1 MKVFIHNATL
11 FYNVT
16 LESIDFKLDD
26 VISKRLKKAES
37 TFYNLRSEYTK
48 YNLGIEDGISEL
60 VKGDT
65 SDIREHLKNLKYYYD
80 EEVAGT
86 YLVTCKITG
95 EKIPKHL
102 SKLCVDFRTKTVYYV
117 GGKNLPFIRDYND
130 FRKKLV
136 FTDGDVGDFYLVHS
150 REGLVVKMHPS
161 DFESYFD
168 LSTGVNLAD
177 LYNYHLNKK
186 PLPDSTTQHIQ
197 VAIKPYTPFRNKVM
211 LDFYGF
217 RLVCAIEGGSF
228 RIGGVTQGCAIIPN
242 NDQFRLLY
250 NSIIDDNIVPPFLKE
265 IWNTPDFRYFYI
277 NDTEG
282 YSEWCS
288 SLGSTRN
295 KSGRTEDYNTDVL
308 SIIKGFKSNPFESR
322 PVFMGVELEV
332 VRSSRSGETFS
343 NIIKKVAHSELGK
356 NLIMKYDG
364 SVGGDGME
372 LVTCPMSLLYFKD
385 LFRDHFFNE
394 VNAFN
399 KLVRPSKSCGLH
411 IHIDKKSLTPRQ
423 LSNVIYFLSLS
434 SNSKFIRSIGGRN
447 WNSYCRRLNSRE
459 FDKKQMHKTVHR
471 LVQTKKK
478 NWKFESS
485 SWDRYT
491 MLNLKPAHTI
501 EFRFFASTVKQ
512 NQLFY
517 RAEFVHSI
525 LEFCKEAK
533 TSKDLT
539 KSKFCAWLV
548 SSRDRCDTYSNL
560 LNYLYTN
567 KYVNRE
573 KKKNIKTN
581 KYHFKYVKN
590 KRSERR
596 KCA

>member
-1 MKVFIHNATL
+1 MELSIHNATL
-11 FYNVT
+11 SYN
-16 LESIDFKLDD
+16 LAIEHMDYKLDD
-26 VISKRLKKAES
+26 VIASRFNKELS
-37 TFYNLRSEYTK
+37 TFERARGEKDSRL
-48 YNLGIEDGISEL
+48 LIVDGIDEFVQGHTAAVRRKL
-60 VKGDT
+60 
-65 SDIREHLKNLKYYYD
+65 RLLKYYYD
-80 EEVAGT
+80 EEMTGV

-102 SKLCVDFRTKTVYYV
+102 SKLCVDFRTKTVYFV
-117 GGKNLPFIRDYND
+117 GGKNLPFLSDFND
-130 FRKKLV
+130 FKKKAV
-136 FTDGDVGDFYLVHS
+136 STNGDVGDFYLVHS
-150 REGLVVKMHPS
+150 LEGLVVKLHPS
-161 DFESYFD
+161 DFESHFD
-168 LSTGVNLAD
+168 LGTGVNLAD
-177 LYNYHLNKK
+177 LYASHLNKK
-186 PLPDSTTQHIQ
+186 PLPDHMLRHVQIDS
-197 VAIKPYTPFRNKVM
+197 KPYTLPRNKVM
-211 LDFYGF
+211 IDFYGF
-217 RLVCAIEGGSF
+217 RLVCTREGGSF
-228 RIGGVTQGCAIIPN
+228 LIGGVTQDCAIIPN

-250 NSIIDDNIVPPFLKE
+250 NSIVDDNIVPPFLKE
-265 IWNTPDFRYFYI
+265 ILNTPELRYFYI
-277 NDTEG
+277 GNVEG
-282 YSEWCS
+282 YIEWCS
-288 SLGSTRN
+288 SLGSIRN
-295 KSGRTEDYNTDVL
+295 KNGRTEDYSTNVL
-308 SIIKGFKSNPFESR
+308 AIINGFKSNPFESK

-332 VRSSRSGETFS
+332 IRSKWTEHTLESIIR
-343 NIIKKVAHSELGK
+343 NIAHSELGK

-364 SVGGDGME
+364 SVGGNGIE

-394 VNAFN
+394 ANAFSRH
-399 KLVRPSKSCGLH
+399 LRSSKSCGLH

-423 LSNVIYFLSLS
+423 LSNVIYFLSLN

-447 WNSYCRRLNSRE
+447 WNSYCRRLNRYE
-459 FDKKQMHKTVHR
+459 FDRKKMYKTVHK
-471 LVQTKKK
+471 LVQPKKK
-478 NWKFESS
+478 NWKFEGSN
-485 SWDRYT
+485 WDRYT
-491 MLNLKPAHTI
+491 MLNLKPTHTI

-517 RAEFVHSI
+517 RAEFVHAL

-533 TSKDLT
+533 TGKELT

-548 SSRDRCDTYSNL
+548 ESRDRCNTYSNL